1 MPIESNIDNCLRDSH
16 SVGVQTLCSIDE
28 IFPERP
34 RVHRLCWILM
44 IGLLV
49 IGSFGCSRT
58 DVADPSVSTPSD
70 GNVGDQNEATAQSKS
85 AGSGSP
91 ATQGKSRGR
100 DEIYVDDKGQKW
112 FGNVPYDV
120 FFDDPHAVASN
131 TTTTGRIPEAGVSAT
146 TTGSETASAV
156 VSVTDPVVP
165 AGAAAEPMN
174 FLPEPAAVAVSP
186 NVATSNAADTNS
198 GWSSLI
204 SVAALDDEVKSIRNF
219 LNENLQSVGNYNSSM
234 LMIPPKA
241 AALAVLAGIA
251 MEHPESVSWKSDA
264 IYIRDLAKQMNSAPL
279 QRGAKDQKRLLAL
292 FESIAD
298 TLDRSRPAGLSEPPT
313 TDSFADV
320 SEMRF
325 VMMRM
330 EEAEKRMRTEAG
342 SESAFNS
349 SRPMVQHEA
358 ALLATMSHTVTLPGY
373 GYEDDPE
380 FVGYG
385 RTMIEAATT
394 ILDAAEAGNFS
405 GYELALSKISSTCQA
420 CHSRYK
426 ND

>member
-1 MPIESNIDNCLRDSH
+1 
-16 SVGVQTLCSIDE
+16 
-28 IFPERP
+28 
-34 RVHRLCWILM
+34 M

-49 IGSFGCSRT
+49 IGPFGCSRT
-58 DVADPSVSTPSD
+58 DVADPSVSSASD
-70 GNVGDQNEATAQSKS
+70 GNADGQSEAAAQSTS
-85 AGSGSP
+85 VGSGSP
-91 ATQGKSRGR
+91 APQGKSRGR
-100 DEIYVDDKGQKW
+100 DEIYVDDNGQKW

-131 TTTTGRIPEAGVSAT
+131 MTASGRVPDAGISAT
-146 TTGSETASAV
+146 ATGSETGSAV
-156 VSVTDPVVP
+156 VSATDAVMP
-165 AGAAAEPMN
+165 AGTSSEKMN
-174 FLPEPAAVAVSP
+174 FLPESATVAESP
-186 NVATSNAADTNS
+186 NVPASTTPDTNS

-349 SRPMVQHEA
+349 SRAMVQHEA

-380 FVGYG
+380 FVGFG
-385 RTMIEAATT
+385 RTMIESAAT
-394 ILDAAEAGNFS
+394 ILEAAEAGNFS